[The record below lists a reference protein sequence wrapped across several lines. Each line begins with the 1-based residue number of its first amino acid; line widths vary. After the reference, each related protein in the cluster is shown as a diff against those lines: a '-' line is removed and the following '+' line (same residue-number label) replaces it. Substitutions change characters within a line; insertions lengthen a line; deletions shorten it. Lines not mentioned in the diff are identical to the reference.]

1 MGLCNLGPRPTITLI
16 KTFSLSFSSKKKR
29 RNPIRRVR
37 NKIVNQSMII
47 GVLDQRKQ
55 SCLTL
60 KYYEIIPG
68 DYNPGNWNGTR
79 PRLYWLHQDPIF
91 RILLNITVKTLN
103 DKTERWDYGQA
114 QKLHGIQMSNEASCE
129 LISFRCIPIKNHMWN
144 HPCISILKVLHNYRF
159 TDLQKILHQ
168 EKLKTCQP
176 FHDWWNRQC

>member
-1 MGLCNLGPRPTITLI
+1 MGLKGQVPCHCNSILQILSMIQWNSLITWDNRLNMGLCNLGPRPTITLI

-79 PRLYWLHQDPIF
+79 PPT
-91 RILLNITVKTLN
+91 LLIAPGS
-103 DKTERWDYGQA
+103 Y
-114 QKLHGIQMSNEASCE
+114 
-129 LISFRCIPIKNHMWN
+129 F
-144 HPCISILKVLHNYRF
+144 
-159 TDLQKILHQ
+159 
-168 EKLKTCQP
+168 
-176 FHDWWNRQC
+176 